1 MRDLITLSTLNT
13 VAAAHT
19 EPKQSP
25 ARRAFH
31 ERQNYD
37 W

>member
-13 VAAAHT
+13 VAAAHA
-19 EPKQSP
+19 EPKPSP